1 MYSCHRSSHD
11 IEQVRISFTFI
22 FLFWSFTATFFQNK
36 IHSEIY
42 FILRFVKINNR
53 HPLHTKYNNNN
64 NKIQFIKGKL
74 LATFFII
81 KHSNW
86 DTKLSAVMYSV
97 MMNEAIDSVCFIL
110 YCLLLLVSWC
120 EQLLQFSWGPLRGMS
135 NEIAYIAYFLENN
148 LHCTLSE
155 RI

>member
-1 MYSCHRSSHD
+1 MYSCHSSSHD
-11 IEQVRISFTFI
+11 IERVGISFTFI

-36 IHSEIY
+36 IHSKIY
-42 FILRFVKINNR
+42 FILLFVKINNK
-53 HPLHTKYNNNN
+53 HPLHTNYN
-64 NKIQFIKGKL
+64 NKIQFIKVKL
-74 LATFFII
+74 PATFFII

-135 NEIAYIAYFLENN
+135 NEMAYIAYFLENN
-148 LHCTLSE
+148 LRCTLSE
-155 RI
+155 HV